1 MTDPIIAA
9 ARRVTDEA
17 FDVLRTAVRGLS
29 AAVLNSKPAGDDTN
43 SIAVLATHAMS
54 ATRML
59 LRVAVGLPELPRD
72 RAAEFAATAPG
83 PEPLLTMIDSV
94 AADCHAIFDGAGT
107 VDWNA
112 SRHRT
117 RGDGTTSEMPAAY
130 ALLHAIEHLRGHAD
144 EAALTRHVVGG
155 GIGLRIQ

>member
-9 ARRVTDEA
+9 ARRAAADS
-17 FDVLRTAVRGLS
+17 FDVLR
-29 AAVLNSKPAGDDTN
+29 AAVSGLDATALNAKPAGDDTN

-54 ATRML
+54 ATHVL

-72 RAAEFAATAPG
+72 RAAEFAAYAPG
-83 PEPLLTMIDSV
+83 PEPLLAMIDSIG
-94 AADCHAIFDGAGT
+94 ADSLAVLDGAGT
-107 VDWNA
+107 VDWSA

-130 ALLHAIEHLRGHAD
+130 ALIHGIDHLRGHAD
-144 EAALTRHVVGG
+144 EASLTRHLVA
-155 GIGLRIQ
+155 RP